1 MSTKMHLPTPSSW
14 RRKSRH
20 SEREEDRKK
29 KEITTNKT
37 RVEEPLRNK
46 NKNERHRA
54 REIARVPAV
63 SIPGAKGV
71 ESSMPGTASEKVD
84 SSLTGFKRHRWSFAR
99 SSNMLYLTR
108 ECASNS
114 MKALSPIQ
122 SIFLKY
128 GALEVPGVVDGFE
141 SQVQL

>member
-1 MSTKMHLPTPSSW
+1 MHLPTSSYSAGEGKN
-14 RRKSRH
+14 RESK
-20 SEREEDRKK
+20 REEDKK
-29 KEITTNKT
+29 RKEITTNKIT
-37 RVEEPLRNK
+37 VGEPLQK
-46 NKNERHRA
+46 QKQKTHRA

-84 SSLTGFKRHRWSFAR
+84 SSLTGFIRRRWSFAR

-114 MKALSPIQ
+114 MKALSRIQ

-141 SQVQL
+141 FQVQL